1 MHHNQVRLLLRFS
14 KILGHRAKDE
24 RVADPMEAVLSQS
37 APLRNI
43 LVDGVRANMFGKSLV
58 KRRIEICDIWDLW
71 ILLSTSPNDFKC
83 AEIVSAKK
91 KKKIKSLTSVEQ
103 P

>member
-1 MHHNQVRLLLRFS
+1 
-14 KILGHRAKDE
+14 
-24 RVADPMEAVLSQS
+24 MEAVLSQS

-91 KKKIKSLTSVEQ
+91 KKKSPLHQWNSPDMDERGQ
-103 P
+103 PTAAPTPQ